1 MENSSIPN
9 SNRAIGPTPTPS
21 SKPLSPPSN
30 AGRDGARSLPAV
42 AGRPLRSCQKLTT
55 AASAIKRWALSVQ
68 RWTFSES
75 RRVKGAWW
83 PSRSSKPLSVRHPP
97 GRGRFDSYP
106 LRLFIFDFRFSISDR
121 PKPRAANCRGSC
133 QLPNPKGNAF
143 PVATALCRRVDDAPT
158 ERGGYSKTSKK
169 GGEPT

>member
-9 SNRAIGPTPTPS
+9 SNRAIGPTSTPW

-42 AGRPLRSCQKLTT
+42 AGRPLRARDLPS
-55 AASAIKRWALSVQ
+55 ALS
-68 RWTFSES
+68 FP

-83 PSRSSKPLSVRHPP
+83 PSRSSKPLSVRHSP

-106 LRLFIFDFRFSISDR
+106 LRLFIFDFRFSIFHR
-121 PKPRAANCRGSC
+121 PKPRAGNCRGSC
-133 QLPNPKGNAF
+133 QLPNREGNAF
-143 PVATALCRRVDDAPT
+143 PVATALCRRVDGAPT
-158 ERGGYSKTSKK
+158 RLRAASARQAERRGYCETNKK
-169 GGEPT
+169 GGETT